1 MRPMMHILAQKEAS
15 EGYLRTAAL
24 QILTA
29 TLIIRWH
36 IALVCIL
43 RWFALSYN
51 TLTAL
56 ILSL

>member
-1 MRPMMHILAQKEAS
+1 MMHILAQKEAS